1 MTNPSPALTEQELA
15 VLRRMAEGATARE
28 LAPEL
33 VMTASGAGSFMNR
46 IVWKLGARNAPHAV
60 HLAHS
65 AGLLR
70 AERHGDHAGYTAHLR
85 RGEEPCE
92 PCRLGERT
100 YRNTQRAGKR
110 EAA

>member
-1 MTNPSPALTEQELA
+1 MKDLASALTEQELA
-15 VLRRMAEGATARE
+15 VLRRMADGATARE

-33 VMTASGAGSFMNR
+33 VMTASGAGSLMNR

-70 AERHGDHAGYTAHLR
+70 AERHGDHAGYAAHLR
-85 RGEEPCE
+85 RGEPPCG
-92 PCRLGERT
+92 PCRLGERA
-100 YRNTQRAGKR
+100 YRNGKR